1 VSDEEL
7 SQASSQI
14 RGDYSQEEFQE
25 LLKSKNLSEAT
36 WETGLKEKLII
47 QKIQTYATTGPTVEI
62 TMEEAKQYYDVNSAR
77 FIVKETVHVR
87 QIVISKEEEADAI
100 QQELQNGT
108 DFATLASSKSLGPER
123 IRR

>member
-1 VSDEEL
+1 MSDEEL